1 MVRLGVVAGGLMP
14 TRFLRDLL
22 LAPLFLLVV
31 VGQLMDE
38 AGASYSDEALPE
50 PLESPHS

>member
-1 MVRLGVVAGGLMP
+1 MP

-22 LAPLFLLVV
+22 HAPLFLLVV

-38 AGASYSDEALPE
+38 ARASYSDETLPE
-50 PLESPHS
+50 ALESQQS